1 MPSRITPPS
10 LPFRSSDEN
19 SKWLS
24 NKLALAYPML
34 EGGGS
39 LVKNYGFWG
48 EDGDL
53 LVTGATRQR
62 GSDGLHGMH
71 FTNPTDSLSSGAIQ
85 RTLSGPWSYAFWM
98 RMDAAPT
105 GTPESIFSLHGSIE
119 KHVASWADATGIW
132 SWQKRDI
139 ADTYSILPTADFS
152 VNKTMLVIA
161 SYEGTYLP
169 PAQLRTKQS
178 LSFHPSQPNVYAS
191 YNDGTGVAAS
201 QVESIT
207 IGNSV
212 ASSEGFKGYLGPF
225 YFWDRALAESEV
237 WQLWQDPYAPFRR
250 ATAQNVNLS
259 TLSSAASN
267 SLQGTGKLTGVRPI
281 LQDDNGLFI
290 SIQDYFNYVDKPEDE
305 LIQAF
310 DGPLTIS
317 VADNYSYQDS
327 PIEALTSP
335 NLIAWPQL
343 TISVAD
349 SYIYQDIPTELLT
362 VPNVIATTAINVSDT
377 YSYQIVPTEQV
388 TAPGGAAPT
397 TISLSDNY
405 SYQNTPSE
413 NITTTIT

>member
-10 LPFRSSDEN
+10 LPFRSSDDN

-24 NKLALAYPML
+24 YKLALAYPML

-39 LVKNYGFWG
+39 IVKNYGFWG

-53 LVTGATRQR
+53 TVTGATRQR
-62 GSDGLHGMH
+62 GSDGLYSMQFSGA
-71 FTNPTDSLSSGAIQ
+71 TDSLSSGVIN
-85 RTLSGPWSYAFWM
+85 RSLSGPWAYAFWVK
-98 RMDAAPT
+98 MDTAPS
-105 GTPESIFSLHGSIE
+105 GGSESIFSLMGSVE
-119 KHVASWADATGIW
+119 KHVASWADLSGIW

-139 ADTYSILPTADFS
+139 ADTYSVLPTSDFS
-152 VNKTMLVIA
+152 LNKTMLVIA

-178 LSFHPSQPNVYAS
+178 LSFHPSQPSVYQS
-191 YNDGTGVAAS
+191 YNDGTGTAYEDIKRVY
-201 QVESIT
+201 
-207 IGNSV
+207 IGNTSGSGE
-212 ASSEGFKGYLGPF
+212 AFKGSIGPF

-290 SIQDYFNYVDKPEDE
+290 NILDYYNYANQPSEDV
-305 LIQAF
+305 IVNATT
-310 DGPLTIS
+310 PNTITIG
-317 VADNYSYQDS
+317 DNYSYQS
-327 PIEALTSP
+327 QATEALTAP

-343 TISVAD
+343 TITIDD
-349 SYIYQDIPTELLT
+349 SYAYQTI
-362 VPNVIATTAINVSDT
+362 
-377 YSYQIVPTEQV
+377 PTEQV
-388 TAPGGAAPT
+388 TAPGGESPT
-397 TISLSDNY
+397 TITISDSYAYQSSPIEQLTAPGGEAPASISVSDNY

-413 NITTTIT
+413 TITTTVT

>member
-39 LVKNYGFWG
+39 VVKNYGFWG

-53 LVTGATRQR
+53 LVSGATRQR

-71 FTNPTDSLSSGAIQ
+71 FSSPTDSLSSGAIQ
-85 RTLSGPWSYAFWM
+85 RTLSGPWAYAFWM
-98 RMDAAPT
+98 RMDTAPA
-105 GTPESIFSLHGSIE
+105 GIPESIFSLRGAIE

-132 SWQKRDI
+132 CWQKRDI
-139 ADTYSILPTADFS
+139 ADTYSVLPTADFS

-161 SYEGTYLP
+161 SFEGTYLP

-191 YNDGTGVAAS
+191 YNDGTGVAAT

-207 IGNSV
+207 IGNSY
-212 ASSEGFKGYLGPF
+212 ASNEGFKGYIGPF

-250 ATAQNVNLS
+250 ATAQTINIS
-259 TLSSAASN
+259 TLSSSASN

-290 SIQDYFNYVDKPEDE
+290 SIQDYFNYVDKPEEEVIVD
-305 LIQAF
+305 F

-317 VADNYSYQDS
+317 VLDNYSYQDN
-327 PIEALTSP
+327 PIEALTAP
-335 NLIAWPQL
+335 NLIAWPEL
-343 TISVAD
+343 TIIIAD
-349 SYIYQDIPTELLT
+349 SYVYQDIPSEQLT
-362 VPNVIATTAINVSDT
+362 VPNVIATTLINVTDS
-377 YSYQIVPTEQV
+377 YSYQAVATEMV
-388 TAPGGAAPT
+388 TTPGGIAPN
-397 TISLSDNY
+397 TIALNDTY
-405 SYQNTPSE
+405 VYQNIPSE
-413 NITTTIT
+413 DITTTTT